1 MSLCAESVLAP
12 SECHCIVYLII
23 SDLSS
28 RVGVGSDGGWEFYV
42 MEADGSNQ
50 RQILEN
56 VTGQLDIY
64 YTGGDESVLSWGR

>member
-1 MSLCAESVLAP
+1 MRGGLP
-12 SECHCIVYLII
+12 
-23 SDLSS
+23 S

-42 MEADGSNQ
+42 MEAGGSNQ